1 MINSGMA
8 MIDLNRGNELRE
20 RMRNAGPYEYL
31 KLAEELEG
39 FIFDLQLAGNLSRL
53 ERAAIIAVYG
63 RGYDFYRAGYEIGCS
78 QERVRALIESGVQK
92 LGQLVTT

>member
-1 MINSGMA
+1 
-8 MIDLNRGNELRE
+8 MIDLNRGNEIRA
-20 RMRNAGPYEYL
+20 RMRSAGAYEYL

-39 FIFDLQLAGNLSRL
+39 FIFDLHLLRNLSRL

-78 QERVRALIESGVQK
+78 QERVRALVESGVQK